1 MAQMLETPPRAA
13 ALTVQNLVDSLSRSG
28 KAKQARPEING
39 ELMALRVSLFLQA
52 PHLHLVFA
60 TVCCAVVGS
69 GSGVKWRAR
78 AWCEPFHLED
88 DADLMLSIFLATSSG
103 KICHIQTE
111 PLTRIT

>member
-39 ELMALRVSLFLQA
+39 ELMALRVNLFLQA

-60 TVCCAVVGS
+60 TVCCAVPEVGAS
-69 GSGVKWRAR
+69 GEPG
-78 AWCEPFHLED
+78 AWCAPFHLED
-88 DADLMLSIFLATSSG
+88 DAVLMLSIFLATSSG
-103 KICHIQTE
+103 IICHIQTE